1 MLLQENLNLKIQLNR
16 KRLRDYKMNNNKEE
30 LILKKQKRVNNVWK
44 DKKLNKICLQG
55 LKLKKM
61 GQNSRLIKLKNL

>member
-16 KRLRDYKMNNNKEE
+16 KRLRDYKMNKNKEE
-30 LILKKQKRVNNVWK
+30 LILKKQKKVNNVWK